1 MIKKNKI
8 PKYVI
13 LVYPYDDEFKHTID
27 TAEDLEAVKMIA
39 IAEGYKIKY
48 PKNDKD
54 WREE

>member
-13 LVYPYDDEFKHTID
+13 LVYPYDDEFKHPID
-27 TAEDLEAVKMIA
+27 SSDDLEAVKMIA
-39 IAEGYKIKY
+39 IAEGYRIKY
-48 PKNDKD
+48 PKDKKD